1 MLDKIFAV
9 LSIAALFAFT
19 LIVIIFVRELDLAVV
34 ILICL
39 LIGCYDFW
47 STFRDQKNR
56 TNGDG
61 KVAGS

>member
-1 MLDKIFAV
+1 